1 MAGLKPLFATAPRIK
16 LYIQDKIV
24 AYAVGFNVSISVEVQ
39 PVYVLG
45 QYAPISLEPTMYN
58 IVTGTMQIVRLASQ
72 SRATAAQAATGQL
85 AKSSE
90 TATQQTANSSILSL
104 GGELTQTGDGTVTA
118 NSPLSQKELF
128 KHLDPSRLLL
138 SESFDVRLY
147 MKVPTADNLSLKELA
162 WMEIKNCRI
171 TSRNTNIAMGQIVN
185 EPLSFQGL
193 LAHHLT
199 DGTVD
204 GSLNPEG
211 DGFSNDNVVKQSVGP

>member
-16 LYIQDKIV
+16 VYIQDKIV
-24 AYAVGFNVSISVEVQ
+24 AYAVGFNVSVSVEVQ

-72 SRATAAQAATGQL
+72 SRTAAAQAATDQL
-85 AKSSE
+85 ANS
-90 TATQQTANSSILSL
+90 TDAATQQTANASLLSL
-104 GGELTQTGDGTVTA
+104 GGELTDSTGGPAPT

-128 KHLDPSRLLL
+128 KHLDPSKLLL

-147 MKVPTADNLSLKELA
+147 MKVPKADNTGIEELA
-162 WMEIKNCRI
+162 WLEIKNCRI

-199 DGTVD
+199 DGNA
-204 GSLNPEG
+204 GSIT
-211 DGFSNDNVVKQSVGP
+211 DGFSSDGSVKQSVGP